1 VTEDTSDLGVSN
13 PAAALALAMFC
24 SISDNDRTALPA
36 LLFVF
41 PVLFPAVLF
50 PVLLSVFPVLF
61 VLIFSM
67 SMDMWRVR
75 KSYGL

>member
-24 SISDNDRTALPA
+24 SISDNDRTAFPA
-36 LLFVF
+36 VLF